1 MRAPVTVSAVV
12 AALTVAC
19 APPPTAPTAD
29 DGAAHLGLVAG
40 TTKTYASSTG
50 AAETHEYVA
59 SDILLADG
67 LTVGQ
72 VAKENGFAKEERS
85 LTFGVNLEQASIVR
99 FFSCLNACATP
110 SAAIPFVTWPLQE
123 NERTE
128 GEATVT
134 VSENGAVVETRTERH
149 ATTVGTQAPVTV
161 PAGTFDAFV
170 VSWSRTV
177 VDAQGNEETETAVL
191 QWAPDVGIVKHDTF
205 DGVTLE
211 LQSLE

>member
-1 MRAPVTVSAVV
+1 MRATVSALAV
-12 AALTVAC
+12 AVLPVVAC
-19 APPPTAPTAD
+19 APPKEGPTAD
-29 DGAAHLGLVAG
+29 DGASHLGLVAG

-50 AAETHEYVA
+50 ATETHEYVA

-72 VAKENGFAKEERS
+72 VARENGFAREERS
-85 LTFGVNLEQASIVR
+85 LTFGVNLQQASIVR

-110 SAAIPFVTWPLQE
+110 SAPIPFIAWPLE
-123 NERTE
+123 ESARTE

-134 VSENGAVVETRTERH
+134 ESVNGAIVEARTERH
-149 ATTVGTQAPVTV
+149 ATTIGTLAPVSV

-177 VDAQGNEETETAVL
+177 IDAQGNEETETAVL

-211 LQSLE
+211 LQSLP

>member
-1 MRAPVTVSAVV
+1 
-12 AALTVAC
+12 
-19 APPPTAPTAD
+19 
-29 DGAAHLGLVAG
+29 
-40 TTKTYASSTG
+40 
-50 AAETHEYVA
+50 
-59 SDILLADG
+59 
-67 LTVGQ
+67 
-72 VAKENGFAKEERS
+72 
-85 LTFGVNLEQASIVR
+85 VNLEQASIMR

-110 SAAIPFVTWPLQE
+110 SAPIPFIAWPLEE
-123 NERTE
+123 NVRTE

-149 ATTVGTQAPVTV
+149 ATTVGTLAPVTV

-177 VDAQGNEETETAVL
+177 IDAAGTEETETAVL

>member
-1 MRAPVTVSAVV
+1 MRSFVSALAV
-12 AALTVAC
+12 AVSSTVAC
-19 APPPTAPTAD
+19 APPPDAPTAD

-50 AAETHEYVA
+50 ATETHEHVA
-59 SDILLADG
+59 SDILLTDG
-67 LTVGQ
+67 LSVGL
-72 VAKENGFAKEERS
+72 VARENGFAKEERS
-85 LTFGVNLEQASIVR
+85 LTFGVDLEGASIVR
-99 FFSCLNACATP
+99 FFSCLNACATA
-110 SAAIPFVTWPLQE
+110 SAPIPFVAWPLEE
-123 NERTE
+123 NVRTE
-128 GEATVT
+128 GEAIVT

-149 ATTVGTQAPVTV
+149 ATTVGTLAPVTV

-170 VSWSRTV
+170 VSWSRTLI
-177 VDAQGNEETETAVL
+177 DAQGNEETETAVL

>member
-1 MRAPVTVSAVV
+1 MRSVVFALAVV
-12 AALTVAC
+12 VSSTVAC
-19 APPPTAPTAD
+19 APPSPAPTAA
-29 DGAAHLGLVAG
+29 DGAAHLGLGVG
-40 TTKTYASSTG
+40 STKTYASSTG
-50 AAETHEYVA
+50 ASETHAYVA

-85 LTFGVNLEQASIVR
+85 LTFGVTLDQASIVR
-99 FFSCLNACATP
+99 FFSCLNTCATP
-110 SAAIPFVTWPLQE
+110 SAPIPFVGWPLQE

-128 GEATVT
+128 GEATVN
-134 VSENGAVVETRTERH
+134 VSESGVVVETRTERH

-170 VSWSRTV
+170 VSWSRTI
-177 VDAQGNEETETAVL
+177 VDGQGNEETETAVL